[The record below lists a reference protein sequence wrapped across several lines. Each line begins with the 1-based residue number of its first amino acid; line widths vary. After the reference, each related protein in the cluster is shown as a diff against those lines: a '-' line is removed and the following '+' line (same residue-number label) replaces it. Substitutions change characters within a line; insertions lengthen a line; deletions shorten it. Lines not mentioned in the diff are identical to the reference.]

1 MLHQFPAD
9 DFAMIGSRR
18 IHLPIGIVWVGWR
31 VNTKEERHEK
41 EVQEEIEGNVK
52 KCDARKVRLSP
63 PVARKA

>member
-18 IHLPIGIVWVGWR
+18 IHLPVGIFSVGWR

-52 KCDARKVRLSP
+52 SATRARFG
-63 PVARKA
+63 